1 LFWEVASVIGKVLS
15 LAGIA
20 GVVGGIFS
28 LYLSRRL
35 GSGAREAVSNYL
47 LASVAIGIAATVT
60 FFCLQVGAIN
70 QSGIGG
76 IMDWPMA
83 QILAQS
89 SLGYSTGLRLLG
101 FVMAAIAALI
111 FRQHLTEVNSKH
123 HRACAYALTIL
134 AFLALG
140 ASFTLTG
147 HVTSLSWTAHIA
159 IALHVFAVFLWIGSL
174 WPLLH
179 FCGLQDQYRTAV
191 QGAMEE
197 FGKFAIGM
205 IAVLVG
211 AGIFFLWQLLES
223 WREIYTTD
231 YGRGMLIKLFTVSVL
246 LLLGA
251 TNKFRL
257 VPNLRQPDGML
268 PLARSIR
275 IEMGV
280 ALFILLITSY
290 LTIVV
295 GIEN

>member
-1 LFWEVASVIGKVLS
+1 MFWEVASVVGKVLS
-15 LAGIA
+15 LAGVA
-20 GVVGGIFS
+20 GVVGGMFS
-28 LYLSRRL
+28 LYLSRHL
-35 GSGAREAVSNYL
+35 GSSTREAVSNYL
-47 LASVAIGIAATVT
+47 LASAVIGIAATVA

-76 IMDWPMA
+76 ILDWPMA

-101 FVMAAIAALI
+101 FVMAAIAVLI
-111 FRQHLTEVNSKH
+111 LRQHLTEVNSKH
-123 HRACAYALTIL
+123 HRAFAYTLTIL
-134 AFLALG
+134 AFLALA
-140 ASFTLTG
+140 ASFTMTG

-179 FCGLQDQYRTAV
+179 FCGLQGQYRTAV

-197 FGKFAIGM
+197 FGKFAIGL
-205 IAVLVG
+205 IAVLVS

-231 YGRGMLIKLFTVSVL
+231 YGRGMLIKLSGVSVL

-280 ALFILLITSY
+280 VLLVLLITSY
-290 LTIVV
+290 LTIII
-295 GIEN
+295 GIES

>member
-1 LFWEVASVIGKVLS
+1 MFWEVASVVGKVLS

-20 GVVGGIFS
+20 GVVGGMFS
-28 LYLSRRL
+28 LYLSRQL
-35 GSGAREAVSNYL
+35 GGGAREAVSNYL
-47 LASVAIGIAATVT
+47 LASAVTGIAATFT

-70 QSGIGG
+70 QRGIGG
-76 IMDWPMA
+76 ILDWPMA

-101 FVMAAIAALI
+101 FVMAAIAVLI
-111 FRQHLTEVNSKH
+111 ARQHLTEIKTKRLRLFTYMLS
-123 HRACAYALTIL
+123 IL
-134 AFLALG
+134 GLLVLG
-140 ASFTLTG
+140 ASFLMTG
-147 HVTSLSWTAHIA
+147 HVTSLNWMAHIA

-179 FCGLQDQYRTAV
+179 FCGLQDRYRTAV
-191 QGAMEE
+191 QSAMEE

-205 IAVLVG
+205 IAVLVSTG
-211 AGIFFLWQLLES
+211 AFFLWQLLES

-231 YGRGMLIKLFTVSVL
+231 YGRGMLIKLCGVSVL

-257 VPNLRQPDGML
+257 VPHLHQPDGML
-268 PLARSIR
+268 HLARSIR

-280 ALFILLITSY
+280 ALLILLMTSY
-290 LTIVV
+290 LTIVI
-295 GIEN
+295 GIEG